1 MPESGIQLTSTNIF
15 QFLAFISPFLLA
27 FFLIISSIF
36 NQDLK
41 GVVYLAGVLIASII
55 NILFQNIIQHSRSES
70 AALLCSLV
78 GFNIFNTGGSY
89 DTPNSSSVFITF
101 TLAYLLLPMYYNS
114 QMNYGVLIFLLVLFI
129 VDSITNVMNKC
140 TNIGGAFIG
149 GLIGFI
155 LGLIWFSI
163 IFATNNQDLLYFSE
177 FVSNNVMCS
186 KPSKQT
192 FKCSVYKNG
201 ELIKSNIA

>member
-1 MPESGIQLTSTNIF
+1 
-15 QFLAFISPFLLA
+15 
-27 FFLIISSIF
+27 
-36 NQDLK
+36 
-41 GVVYLAGVLIASII
+41 
-55 NILFQNIIQHSRSES
+55 
-70 AALLCSLV
+70 
-78 GFNIFNTGGSY
+78 
-89 DTPNSSSVFITF
+89 
-101 TLAYLLLPMYYNS
+101 MYYNS